1 MKGDLLL
8 IIDMQN
14 VYTKG
19 AKWEC
24 LDTEGAA
31 KNILRLAEDGNF
43 GNIILTKFIENK
55 NARGVWKDY
64 NTVNAAVNH
73 DTWANE
79 LLPCLKPLAKKNP
92 VYEKSTYSSLLEP
105 NVLEACKK
113 ARRVVVTGVV
123 AECCVLSTVF
133 SLIDEGI
140 YTVYVTDGV
149 SGLDKPKEDATIL
162 TLSGLSPLHVE
173 ITTTDGFL
181 KSL

>member
-1 MKGDLLL
+1 
-8 IIDMQN
+8 
-14 VYTKG
+14 
-19 AKWEC
+19 
-24 LDTEGAA
+24 
-31 KNILRLAEDGNF
+31 
-43 GNIILTKFIENK
+43 
-55 NARGVWKDY
+55 
-64 NTVNAAVNH
+64 
-73 DTWANE
+73 
-79 LLPCLKPLAKKNP
+79 
-92 VYEKSTYSSLLEP
+92 LEP

-173 ITTTDGFL
+173 ITTADDFL
-181 KSL
+181 KNL